1 MRDLKDALNA
11 RRTDSSIKQT
21 PLVLEVEVVTHQ
33 LNRRRL
39 RSIGALTPAN
49 STTTRVAVCDCTLPR
64 GNRFAVQSSKMYCQ
78 YVQCMP
84 EQTRDSLN
92 AAWPLVVE
100 SGSAAREPITNSQQQ
115 FYRIVLIHSW

>member
-39 RSIGALTPAN
+39 RSIGALTP
-49 STTTRVAVCDCTLPR
+49 CQLYHDPR
-64 GNRFAVQSSKMYCQ
+64 RRLRLHAAARESICRAIIEEYCQ

-92 AAWPLVVE
+92 AAWRLVVE
-100 SGSAAREPITNSQQQ
+100 SWLRRQGTDNQ
-115 FYRIVLIHSW
+115 